1 MRWSQKRGKPNGIW
15 MTTIPEDTREQWW
28 TGECRERCTTVA
40 TSSGSLV
47 YNPRQYRRQ
56 IGIRIFYLSVRAG
69 MYLVEGFDKLG
80 HVDILMR

>member
-1 MRWSQKRGKPNGIW
+1 
-15 MTTIPEDTREQWW
+15 
-28 TGECRERCTTVA
+28 VA